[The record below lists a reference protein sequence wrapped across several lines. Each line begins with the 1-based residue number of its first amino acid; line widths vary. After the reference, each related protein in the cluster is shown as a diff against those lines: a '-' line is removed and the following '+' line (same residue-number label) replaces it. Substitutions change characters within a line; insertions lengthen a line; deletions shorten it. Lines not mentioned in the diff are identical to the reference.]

1 MPMLRGLAETQ
12 GIKAR
17 SEVKAELI
25 DRLHDHLS
33 RSEVVSM
40 NLSMLTSDERAALD
54 RVIAARGG
62 KIALHIL
69 EREFGKVRQMGAGR
83 LERLKP
89 WRSPSTPTE
98 RLFYLGLLYIGYGAI
113 GDYLGKVFFIPT
125 EILAHLPALEAPP
138 ARFDVQ
144 PLPEPPTQIVH
155 ADRRTVYDA
164 FVLLSV
170 IQRHWPSAREGVD
183 GQHALRSLPQ
193 AAMTEIQER
202 LSVPPDPT
210 SKAAEG
216 TRRTAL
222 LWRLVERIGS
232 AANPD
237 EDRRNLDLRA
247 VREWLEQPAGKR
259 LLTLQNTWHEDRHWN
274 ELWHVPSLD
283 PEETGWRNDP
293 QLARRH
299 LLRHLAICPAETWLS
314 LPAFVQ
320 AVKAVD
326 PDFQRP
332 DGDYESWF
340 IRDAETGRYLR
351 GFEAWDH
358 VEGALIAHIVT
369 GPCRWLGIADAGY
382 AADDEGRA
390 RPLAFRITPAGA
402 VFLGLRE
409 PEPSRSRDEMSPF
422 IVHSDLT
429 VDVPADASW
438 WDRFHMERLAS
449 FRDMKDDFLARY
461 VLTADDLLRLLEQGV
476 DMEKV
481 IRFLQRAAA
490 GSVPDSVIAQLRAW
504 GRQYGQVA
512 VGQHLV
518 LQTASAAVLRQLQ
531 QNAEVARC
539 IAKIVGP
546 QAALIHAHAH
556 RKVVQALQRA
566 GHVPKIEDVEV

>member
-1 MPMLRGLAETQ
+1 MLRGLAEMQ

-25 DRLHDHLS
+25 DRLTDHLS
-33 RSEVVSM
+33 RSEVISM
-40 NLSMLTSDERAALD
+40 NLSMLTGDERAALD
-54 RVIAARGG
+54 RVIAARG

-113 GDYLGKVFFIPT
+113 GDYLGKVFFIPV
-125 EILAHLPALEAPP
+125 EILTHLPALEARP

-144 PLPEPPTQIVH
+144 PLPSPPTQIVR
-155 ADRRTVYDA
+155 ADQRPVYDA

-170 IQRHWPSAREGVD
+170 IQRHWPAAQEGVD
-183 GQHALRSLPQ
+183 GQHALHHLPQ
-193 AAMTEIQER
+193 AALTEIQAR

-216 TRRTAL
+216 TRRAAL

-232 AANPD
+232 AASPD
-237 EDRRNLDLRA
+237 EGRGKLDPRA
-247 VREWLEQPAGKR
+247 ARDWLEQPASKR
-259 LLTLQNTWHEDRHWN
+259 LLALQRAWHEDRHWN

-314 LPAFVQ
+314 LPSFVQ

-340 IRDAETGRYLR
+340 IREAETGRYLR
-351 GFEAWDH
+351 GFEAWDQ

-369 GPCRWLGIADAGY
+369 GPCRWLGIADVGY
-382 AADDEGRA
+382 AASDEA
-390 RPLAFRITPAGA
+390 RTRPVAFRITPAGA
-402 VFLGLRE
+402 AFLGLRE
-409 PEPSRSRDEMSPF
+409 PVPARSGDELSPF

-429 VDVPADASW
+429 VDVPADTSW
-438 WDRFHMERLAS
+438 WDRFHLERLAS
-449 FRDMKDDFLARY
+449 FREVGDDFSARY
-461 VLTADDLLRLLEQGV
+461 VLTPDDLLRLLEQGV
-476 DMEKV
+476 DMEKIV
-481 IRFLQRAAA
+481 RFLQRAAG
-490 GSVPDSVIAQLRAW
+490 GSVPDPVIRQLREW
-504 GRQYGQVA
+504 GGRYGRVV

-518 LQTASAAVLRQLQ
+518 LQTASPAVLRQLQ
-531 QNAEVARC
+531 QNAEVANC
-539 IAKIVGP
+539 IAKVVGP

-556 RKVVQALQRA
+556 RKVVQALRRA